1 MAETFLNAVTD
12 LNAVTEAINENGEG
26 RSCKDMLMRKISYKV
41 VDGKEE
47 RYPVY
52 LAGQEVCSVLLANVP
67 INKTFR
73 PYEFSLK
80 YPAFVPY
87 DIYFF

>member
-1 MAETFLNAVTD
+1 MAEMF

-67 INKTFR
+67 INKTFL

-80 YPAFVPY
+80 YPALGC
-87 DIYFF
+87 I